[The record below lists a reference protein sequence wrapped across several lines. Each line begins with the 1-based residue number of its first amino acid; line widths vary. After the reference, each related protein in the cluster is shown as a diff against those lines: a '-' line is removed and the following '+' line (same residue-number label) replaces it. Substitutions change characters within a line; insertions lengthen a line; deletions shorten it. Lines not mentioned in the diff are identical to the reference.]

1 MSAGALRF
9 WYVDERFVMAK
20 RYPLSIAT
28 ILIFLTLFLTLLAPG
43 ANSQQATTAS
53 EWKLR
58 KQAAENVIRI
68 VAEDVNSTSFRAA
81 TEISGLLARND
92 GLRLMTISGR
102 GGAENISDLLF
113 LRDIDLTIVSLDT
126 LERIR
131 AENTF
136 PKLERRVAYVTKLF
150 NEEVHL
156 LASDKASKIQDLAG
170 GRIGVGPKDGSGDY
184 SARTVFGAA
193 NVQYTPVY
201 DDYALALQK
210 LQKGELDAIIS
221 VSGKPVRMY
230 ENLPKTGLRLLPVPV
245 NLEKMPDYIPATIDA
260 SEYPGLIP
268 EGQNITTVA
277 VQNVLLAF
285 NWKHDTKRYRKVSK
299 FINQFFPNSGELKKR
314 PNHPKWQE
322 FNMSAR
328 LDNWIRVKAAVDA
341 AAKPVVASTLGSCSA
356 ADLRAAFTQ
365 YLAEAN
371 IRVAGEISKTDA
383 EEIFKGFKDW
393 VNTGTANQ

>member
-1 MSAGALRF
+1 
-9 WYVDERFVMAK
+9 MAK
-20 RYPLSIAT
+20 RYPLSVAT
-28 ILIFLTLFLTLLAPG
+28 ILIFLTFFLTMLAPV
-43 ANSQQATTAS
+43 AYSQQATTGA

-58 KQAAENVIRI
+58 KQAADNVIRV

-81 TEISGLLARND
+81 SEIASLLARED

-113 LRDIDLTIVSLDT
+113 LRDIDLAIVSLDT
-126 LERIR
+126 LEKIK

-156 LASDKASKIQDLAG
+156 LATEKASKIQDLAG
-170 GRIGVGPKDGSGDY
+170 GRIGVGPKEGSGDY
-184 SARTVFGAA
+184 SARTIFGAA
-193 NVQYTPVY
+193 NIQYKPVY
-201 DDYALALQK
+201 DDYARALLK
-210 LQKGELDAIIS
+210 LQKGELDAVIS

-230 ENLPKTGLRLLPVPV
+230 ENLPGTGLRLLPVPIDPE
-245 NLEKMPDYIPATIDA
+245 NMPDYIPASITAND
-260 SEYPGLIP
+260 YPRLIP
-268 EGQNITTVA
+268 EGENISTVS

-285 NWKHDTKRYRKVSK
+285 NWKQDTKRYRKVSK
-299 FINQFFPNSGELKKR
+299 FINQFFPKAAELKRR

-328 LDNWIRVKAAVDA
+328 LDNWIRVKAATDA
-341 AAKPVVASTLGSCSA
+341 APQPAIASNFGSCSA

-383 EEIFKGFKDW
+383 EQIFKGFKDW
-393 VNTGTANQ
+393 VNTSTANQ

>member
-28 ILIFLTLFLTLLAPG
+28 ILVFLTFFLTLLAPG
-43 ANSQQATTAS
+43 AHSQQTTNAA

-58 KQAAENVIRI
+58 KQAADNVIRI

-81 TEISGLLARND
+81 TEIASLLARGD

-113 LRDIDLTIVSLDT
+113 LRDIDLAIVSLDT
-126 LERIR
+126 LERVR

-156 LASDKASKIQDLAG
+156 LASEKASKIQDLAG
-170 GRIGVGPKDGSGDY
+170 GRIGVGPKEGSGDY

-210 LQKGELDAIIS
+210 LQKGELDAVIS

-245 NLEKMPDYIPATIDA
+245 NLEKMPDYIPASIDA
-260 SEYPGLIP
+260 GDYPGLIS

-277 VQNVLLAF
+277 VQNVLLSF
-285 NWKHDTKRYRKVSK
+285 NWKQDTKRYRKVSE
-299 FINQFFPNSGELKKR
+299 FINQFFPKSGELKKR

-341 AAKPVVASTLGSCSA
+341 AAKPVVASNFGSCSA

-383 EEIFKGFKDW
+383 EQIFKGFKDW

>member
-1 MSAGALRF
+1 MVSGL
-9 WYVDERFVMAK
+9 WHCLCLDERFVMAK

-28 ILIFLTLFLTLLAPG
+28 ILIFLTFFLTMLAPG
-43 ANSQQATTAS
+43 AYSQSSTS

-58 KQAAENVIRI
+58 KKAAENVIRV

-81 TEISGLLARND
+81 SEIASLLAREN

-113 LRDIDLTIVSLDT
+113 LRDIDLAIVSLDT
-126 LERIR
+126 LEKIK

-150 NEEVHL
+150 NEEVHV
-156 LASDKASKIQDLAG
+156 LAPAKAVKIQDLAG
-170 GRIGVGPKDGSGDY
+170 GRIGVGPKNGSGDY
-184 SARTVFGAA
+184 SARTIFGAA
-193 NVQYTPVY
+193 KVKYTPVY
-201 DDYALALQK
+201 GDYARAILK
-210 LQKGELDAIIS
+210 LQTGELDAVVS

-230 ENLPKTGLRLLPVPV
+230 ENLPKSGLRLLPIALDPAA
-245 NLEKMPDYIPATIDA
+245 MPDYIPANIDA
-260 SEYPGLIP
+260 SDYPTLIP
-268 EGQNITTVA
+268 AGKNISTVA

-285 NWKHDTKRYRKVSK
+285 NWKQDTKRYRKVSK
-299 FINQFFPNSGELKKR
+299 FINQFFPKAAELKKR

-322 FNMSAR
+322 FNLAAR

-341 AAKPVVASTLGSCSA
+341 TPKPALAANYGSCSA

-371 IRVAGEISKTDA
+371 VRVAGEISKSDA
-383 EEIFKGFKDW
+383 EQIFKGFKDW

>member
-1 MSAGALRF
+1 
-9 WYVDERFVMAK
+9 MAK

-28 ILIFLTLFLTLLAPG
+28 ILVFLTFFLTLLAPG
-43 ANSQQATTAS
+43 AHSQQTTNAA

-58 KQAAENVIRI
+58 KQAADNVIRI

-81 TEISGLLARND
+81 TEIASLLARGD

-113 LRDIDLTIVSLDT
+113 LRDIDLAIVSLDT
-126 LERIR
+126 LERVR

-156 LASDKASKIQDLAG
+156 LASEKASKIQDLAG
-170 GRIGVGPKDGSGDY
+170 GRIGVGPKEGSGDY

-210 LQKGELDAIIS
+210 LQKGELDAVIS

-245 NLEKMPDYIPATIDA
+245 NLEKMPDYIPASIDA
-260 SEYPGLIP
+260 GDYPGLIS

-277 VQNVLLAF
+277 VQNVLLSF
-285 NWKHDTKRYRKVSK
+285 NWKQDTKRYRKVSE
-299 FINQFFPNSGELKKR
+299 FINQFFPKSGELKKR

-341 AAKPVVASTLGSCSA
+341 AAKPVVASNFGSCSA

-383 EEIFKGFKDW
+383 EQIFKGFKDW

>member
-1 MSAGALRF
+1 
-9 WYVDERFVMAK
+9 MAK
-20 RYPLSIAT
+20 RYPLSVAT
-28 ILIFLTLFLTLLAPG
+28 ILIFLTFFLTMLAPV
-43 ANSQQATTAS
+43 AYSQQATTGA

-58 KQAAENVIRI
+58 KQAADNVIRV

-81 TEISGLLARND
+81 SEIASLLARQD

-113 LRDIDLTIVSLDT
+113 LRDIDLAIVSLDT
-126 LERIR
+126 LEKIK

-156 LASDKASKIQDLAG
+156 LAAEKATKIEDLAG
-170 GRIGVGPKDGSGDY
+170 GKIGVGPKEGSGDY
-184 SARTVFGAA
+184 SARTIFGAA
-193 NVQYTPVY
+193 NIQYTPVY
-201 DDYALALQK
+201 DDYAQALLK
-210 LQKGELDAIIS
+210 LQKGELDAVIS

-230 ENLPKTGLRLLPVPV
+230 ENLPKTGLRLLSVPID
-245 NLEKMPDYIPATIDA
+245 LENMPDYIPASITAND
-260 SEYPGLIP
+260 YPRLIP
-268 EGQNITTVA
+268 EGENISTVS

-285 NWKHDTKRYRKVSK
+285 NWKQDTKRYRKVSK
-299 FINQFFPNSGELKKR
+299 FINQFFPNAAELKKR

-341 AAKPVVASTLGSCSA
+341 APQPVVASNLGSCSA
-356 ADLRAAFTQ
+356 ADLRSAFTQ

-383 EEIFKGFKDW
+383 EQIFKGFKDW
-393 VNTGTANQ
+393 VNTSTANQ

>member
-28 ILIFLTLFLTLLAPG
+28 ILIFLTFFLTLLAPG
-43 ANSQQATTAS
+43 AHSQQATTAS

-81 TEISGLLARND
+81 TEIAGLLARND

-113 LRDIDLTIVSLDT
+113 LRDIDLAIVSLDT

-156 LASDKASKIQDLAG
+156 LASDKVTKIQDLAG

-245 NLEKMPDYIPATIDA
+245 NLEKMPDYIPATINA

-285 NWKHDTKRYRKVSK
+285 NWKQDTKRYRKVST

-341 AAKPVVASTLGSCSA
+341 AAKPVVASTFGSCSA

>member
-1 MSAGALRF
+1 
-9 WYVDERFVMAK
+9 MAK
-20 RYPLSIAT
+20 RFPLSIAT
-28 ILIFLTLFLTLLAPG
+28 ILIFLTFFLTLLAPG
-43 ANSQQATTAS
+43 AYSQQATPGS

-58 KQAAENVIRI
+58 KQAADSVIRV

-81 TEISGLLARND
+81 SEIASLLARTD
-92 GLRLMTISGR
+92 GLRLMPVSGR

-113 LRDIDLTIVSLDT
+113 LRDIDLAIVSLDT
-126 LERIR
+126 LEKIR

-150 NEEVHL
+150 NEEVHV
-156 LASDKASKIQDLAG
+156 LAPEKATKIQDLAG

-184 SARTVFGAA
+184 SARTIFGAT
-193 NVQYTPVY
+193 NIKYTPVY
-201 DDYALALQK
+201 DDYALAILK
-210 LQKGELDAIIS
+210 LQKGELDAVIS

-230 ENLPKTGLRLLPVPV
+230 ENLPKSGLRLLPVPL
-245 NLEKMPDYIPATIDA
+245 NLEKMPDYIPANMDA
-260 SEYPGLIP
+260 SDYPRLIP
-268 EGQNITTVA
+268 AGKTISTVS

-285 NWKHDTKRYRKVSK
+285 NWKQDTKRYRKVSQ
-299 FINQFFPNSGELKKR
+299 FIDQFFPNAAKLKKR

-341 AAKPVVASTLGSCSA
+341 AQQPVVAGNFGSCSA

-383 EEIFKGFKDW
+383 EDLFKGFKDW

>member
-1 MSAGALRF
+1 
-9 WYVDERFVMAK
+9 MAK
-20 RYPLSIAT
+20 KYPLSIAT
-28 ILIFLTLFLTLLAPG
+28 ILIFLTFFLTMLAPG
-43 ANSQQATTAS
+43 AYSHQATTGA

-58 KQAAENVIRI
+58 KQAADSVIRV

-81 TEISGLLARND
+81 SEIARLLARED

-113 LRDIDLTIVSLDT
+113 LRDIDLAIVSLDT
-126 LERIR
+126 LEKIK

-156 LASDKASKIQDLAG
+156 LAPEKATKIQDLAG
-170 GRIGVGPKDGSGDY
+170 GRIGVGPKEGSGDY
-184 SARTVFGAA
+184 SARTIFGAA
-193 NVQYTPVY
+193 NIKYTPVY
-201 DDYALALQK
+201 DDYALALLK
-210 LQKGELDAIIS
+210 LQKGELDAVIS

-230 ENLPKTGLRLLPVPV
+230 ENLPKTGLRLLPVPI
-245 NLEKMPDYIPATIDA
+245 NLEKMPDYIPASISA
-260 SEYPGLIP
+260 SDYPRLIP
-268 EGQNITTVA
+268 EGENISTVS

-285 NWKHDTKRYRKVSK
+285 NWKQDTKRYRKVSK
-299 FINQFFPNSGELKKR
+299 FINQFFPNAAELKKR

-328 LDNWIRVKAAVDA
+328 LDNWIRVKAATDA
-341 AAKPVVASTLGSCSA
+341 AAQPAVASNLGSCSA

-383 EEIFKGFKDW
+383 EQIFKGFKDW
-393 VNTGTANQ
+393 VNTSTANQ

>member
-1 MSAGALRF
+1 
-9 WYVDERFVMAK
+9 MAK

-28 ILIFLTLFLTLLAPG
+28 ILIFLTFFLTLLAPG
-43 ANSQQATTAS
+43 AYSQEATTGA

-58 KQAAENVIRI
+58 KQAADGVIRL

-81 TEISGLLARND
+81 SEIASLLARAD

-113 LRDIDLTIVSLDT
+113 LRDIDLAIVSLDT
-126 LERIR
+126 LEKIKT
-131 AENTF
+131 ENTF

-150 NEEVHL
+150 NEEVHV
-156 LASDKASKIQDLAG
+156 LAPAKASKIQDLAG
-170 GRIGVGPKDGSGDY
+170 GRIGVGPKEGSGDY
-184 SARTVFGAA
+184 SARTIFGAA
-193 NVQYTPVY
+193 NIQYTPVY
-201 DDYALALQK
+201 DDYALALMK
-210 LQKGELDAIIS
+210 LQKGQLDAVIS

-230 ENLPKTGLRLLPVPV
+230 ENLPKTGLRLLPVPL
-245 NLEKMPDYIPATIDA
+245 NLEQMPDYIPASIGA
-260 SEYPGLIP
+260 SDYPGLIP
-268 EGQNITTVA
+268 AGKTISTVS

-285 NWKHDTKRYRKVSK
+285 NWKEDTKRYRKVAE
-299 FINQFFPNSGELKKR
+299 FINQFFPNAAELKKR

-341 AAKPVVASTLGSCSA
+341 APKRAVASNFGSCST
-356 ADLRAAFTQ
+356 ADLRSAFSQ

-383 EEIFKGFKDW
+383 EQIFKGFKDW
-393 VNTGTANQ
+393 VDTSTANQ

>member
-1 MSAGALRF
+1 
-9 WYVDERFVMAK
+9 MAK

-28 ILIFLTLFLTLLAPG
+28 ILIFLTFFLTLLAPG
-43 ANSQQATTAS
+43 AFSQQATTAA

-58 KQAAENVIRI
+58 KQAADNVIRV

-81 TEISGLLARND
+81 SEIATLLARDD

-113 LRDIDLTIVSLDT
+113 LRDIDLAIVSLDT

-156 LASDKASKIQDLAG
+156 LASDKKSKMQDLAG

-184 SARTVFGAA
+184 SARTIFGAA
-193 NVQYTPVY
+193 DIKFTPVY
-201 DDYALALQK
+201 DDYALALLK
-210 LQKGELDAIIS
+210 LQKGELDAVIS

-230 ENLPKTGLRLLPVPV
+230 ANLPKTGLRLLPVPIDP
-245 NLEKMPDYIPATIDA
+245 EKMPDYIPATISAGD
-260 SEYPGLIP
+260 YPGLIP
-268 EGQNITTVA
+268 AGKSISTVS

-285 NWKHDTKRYRKVSK
+285 NWKQDTKRYRKVSQ
-299 FINQFFPNSGELKKR
+299 FVNQFFPKAAELKKR

-322 FNMSAR
+322 FNMAAR
-328 LDNWIRVKAAVDA
+328 LDNWIRVKAAIDA
-341 AAKPVVASTLGSCSA
+341 APKPVVARNFGSCSA

>member
-1 MSAGALRF
+1 
-9 WYVDERFVMAK
+9 MAK

-28 ILIFLTLFLTLLAPG
+28 ILIFLTFFLTLLAPG
-43 ANSQQATTAS
+43 ANSQQATTGA

-58 KQAAENVIRI
+58 KQAADNVIRV

-81 TEISGLLARND
+81 SEIASLLARED

-113 LRDIDLTIVSLDT
+113 LRDIDLAIVSLDT
-126 LERIR
+126 LEKIK

-156 LASDKASKIQDLAG
+156 LAPEKATKIQDLAG

-184 SARTVFGAA
+184 SARTIFGAA
-193 NVQYTPVY
+193 NIQYTPIY
-201 DDYALALQK
+201 DDYALALLK
-210 LQKGELDAIIS
+210 LQKGELDAVIS

-230 ENLPKTGLRLLPVPV
+230 ENLPQTGLRLLPVPI
-245 NLEKMPDYIPATIDA
+245 NLEKMPDYIPASIDA
-260 SEYPGLIP
+260 SDYPRLIP
-268 EGQNITTVA
+268 AGKNISTVS

-285 NWKHDTKRYRKVSK
+285 NWKQDTKRYRKVSK
-299 FINQFFPNSGELKKR
+299 FINQFFPNAAELKKR

-341 AAKPVVASTLGSCSA
+341 APKRAVAGNFGSCSA
-356 ADLRAAFTQ
+356 ADLRSAFTQ

-383 EEIFKGFKDW
+383 EQIFKGFKDW
-393 VNTGTANQ
+393 VNTSTANQ

>member
-1 MSAGALRF
+1 
-9 WYVDERFVMAK
+9 MAK
-20 RYPLSIAT
+20 KYPLSIAT
-28 ILIFLTLFLTLLAPG
+28 ILIFLTFFLTLLAPG
-43 ANSQQATTAS
+43 AYSQQATTGS

-58 KQAAENVIRI
+58 KQAADGVIRV

-81 TEISGLLARND
+81 SEIASLLARAD

-113 LRDIDLTIVSLDT
+113 LRDIDLAIVSLDT
-126 LERIR
+126 LEKIR

-156 LASDKASKIQDLAG
+156 LAPQKATKIQDLAG

-184 SARTVFGAA
+184 SARTIFGAA
-193 NVQYTPVY
+193 NIQYTPVH
-201 DDYALALQK
+201 DDYAQALLK
-210 LQKGELDAIIS
+210 LQQGQLDAVIS

-230 ENLPKTGLRLLPVPV
+230 ENLPKTGLRLLPVPI
-245 NLEKMPDYIPATIDA
+245 NLEKMPDYIPANIDA
-260 SEYPGLIP
+260 SDYPRLIP
-268 EGQNITTVA
+268 AGKNISTVA

-285 NWKHDTKRYRKVSK
+285 NWKEDTKRYRKVSK
-299 FINQFFPNSGELKKR
+299 FINQFFPNAGELKQR

-341 AAKPVVASTLGSCSA
+341 ATQPVAAANIGSCSA
-356 ADLRAAFTQ
+356 ADLRSAFTQ

-383 EEIFKGFKDW
+383 EQIFKGFKDW
-393 VNTGTANQ
+393 VKTGTANQ